1 MCAFRRCLIRETG
14 RASVCLLRPQ
24 VLVNVCHSRV
34 LTLLTRCLHEPTVPR
49 TDCGSHLLST
59 CVSCQL
65 GWAAARPILFCCD
78 SFVVSHGWA
87 SARRNL
93 TWQGIGSPHARRR
106 RRNNLCIPQL
116 TFITHTS
123 FAKCC
128 GLRIGSHFRV
138 AFGRALAR
146 HRIILSMFVAYAG
159 FGGLVGWAIARRQIR
174 AGHSL
179 AHPCSFRFTM
189 GFPRQ
194 GRCSSPHCPSLWQGS
209 GSPVR
214 MAGLRLASVGW
225 ASSSPVR
232 VGLGYTARPIGRLG
246 RFRRRHLHCRAGV
259 GHFRCS
265 FGSAFSKQ

>member
-1 MCAFRRCLIRETG
+1 MAG
-14 RASVCLLRPQ
+14 LR
-24 VLVNVCHSRV
+24 LA
-34 LTLLTRCLHEPTVPR
+34 E
-49 TDCGSHLLST
+49 
-59 CVSCQL
+59 
-65 GWAAARPILFCCD
+65 I
-78 SFVVSHGWA
+78 SHGKA
-87 SARRNL
+87 SARHMRAGVAGRTCASPNSHSSPTL
-93 TWQGIGSPHARRR
+93 VSPSVVGCALVHTFGLLSVGRSLAIGSFCQCLWLMPA
-106 RRNNLCIPQL
+106 
-116 TFITHTS
+116 S
-123 FAKCC
+123 
-128 GLRIGSHFRV
+128 
-138 AFGRALAR
+138 
-146 HRIILSMFVAYAG
+146 
-159 FGGLVGWAIARRQIR
+159 GGLVGWALARRQIR